1 MKKIYRVYAMFSG
14 GLDSILSV
22 IYMKKLGYEVI
33 PIFFKTPFFTPENAQ
48 KAADENGFEL
58 TVIDITKQHIE
69 MMKAPRYGFGKNM
82 NPCIDCHG
90 LMFRELSKLMEENKI
105 DFLISGEILGQR
117 PMSQRKD
124 ALNSVAKLSSVKDLI
139 IRPLCQKL
147 LVDTKPIREGW
158 VKKEEM
164 LDIQGRG
171 RYRQIALAK
180 EYGIKSFSN
189 PGGGCVLTDIQ
200 YSIKL
205 KDLVEHNMFEEKY
218 IKFLRI
224 GRHFRLS
231 DNVKMII
238 GRNSDD
244 NEKLSKLITDE
255 IIFKHLEIPGPL
267 AIINSKHKLQ
277 KNEIEL
283 VASLL
288 LRYHQKIENEAI
300 VHFGENHKLE
310 NSIQVTKMPRE
321 EVKKYQ
327 L

>member
-1 MKKIYRVYAMFSG
+1 MFSG

-69 MMKAPRYGFGKNM
+69 MMNAPRYGFGKNM

-90 LMFRELSKLMEENKI
+90 LMFKELSKLMEENKI

>member
-1 MKKIYRVYAMFSG
+1 MFSG